1 MSHRFFLN
9 SSSDSGR
16 LSTGDKITLQG
27 DQAHHAI
34 NVMRFGI
41 GDQLSLFDGS
51 GIEYLAAVDAVKK
64 KTVSLTILDLIE
76 APKSLTTEITIA
88 VALPKGDRQKFL
100 IEKMVELGVQ
110 TLIPLKTKRAVA
122 VANPKVIARLEKQV
136 IEASKQCGRNTLMEI
151 AEVQTVNQL
160 IQKADRSFPNAQ
172 RLVADP
178 YQGETISNLISKS
191 ASGGKR
197 EFVVVI
203 GPEGGLEELEV
214 QLLIQS
220 QFAAVHLGPSIL
232 RIETACLAVASIL
245 GIGTEHRD

>member
-9 SSSDSGR
+9 SPSDSGR
-16 LSTGDKITLQG
+16 LATGDKIALQG

-34 NVMRFGI
+34 NVMRFNI

-51 GIEYLAAVDAVKK
+51 GIEYLAAVDGVEK

-76 APKSLTTEITIA
+76 APKSLATEITIA

-122 VANPKVIARLEKQV
+122 VANSKVIARLGKQV

-160 IQKADRSFPNAQ
+160 IQKSSESFPNAQ

-178 YQGETISNLISKS
+178 YQGETISSLISES
-191 ASGGKR
+191 AAGAKR
-197 EFVVVI
+197 EFVVAI
-203 GPEGGLEELEV
+203 GPEGGLDESEV
-214 QLLIQS
+214 QLLTQS
-220 QFAAVHLGPSIL
+220 QFAPVRLGPSIL
-232 RIETACLAVASIL
+232 RIETACVAVASIL
-245 GIGTEHRD
+245 GIGTESRD